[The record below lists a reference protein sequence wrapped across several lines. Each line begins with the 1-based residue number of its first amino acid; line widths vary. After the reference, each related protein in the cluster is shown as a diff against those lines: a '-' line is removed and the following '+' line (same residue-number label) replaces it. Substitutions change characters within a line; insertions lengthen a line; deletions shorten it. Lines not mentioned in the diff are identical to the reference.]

1 MLAYANE
8 EQLELP
14 GIIDYSKDK
23 WEIKVE
29 YENDPD
35 SPRNW
40 SNIGEICVSPRCK
53 YTRDESG
60 LGGDERL
67 EWSSAD
73 ADQKTLEDM
82 GYVVLPLSVYDH
94 SGVSIYIGGICDK
107 WDSSQIGW
115 YIASKEKICKEY
127 GVKRISKKLLKK
139 VIDVMTD
146 EVKTYNHYING
157 EVYGFTLYHNGEEVD
172 SCWGFYDY
180 DDKYLGFLE
189 DMYEHFPDEFRK
201 AFTVEQ
207 AKELCDL
214 PWQR

>member
-23 WEIKVE
+23 WEIKIN
-29 YENDPD
+29 YDSDPD

-40 SNIGEICVSPRCK
+40 SNLGEICVSPGCK
-53 YTRDESG
+53 YTKDESG
-60 LGGDERL
+60 IGDEANL
-67 EWSSAD
+67 EWCRAGD
-73 ADQKTLEDM
+73 DKNELESR
-82 GYVVLPLSVYDH
+82 GYIVLPLSVYDH
-94 SGVSIYIGGICDK
+94 SGVSIYVGNKCDH
-107 WDSSQIGW
+107 WDSGQIGW
-115 YIASKEKICKEY
+115 YIASKEKIREEY
-127 GVKRISKKLLKK
+127 GVKRISKKLLEK
-139 VIDVMTD
+139 VKDIMIN

-157 EVYGFTLYHNGEEVD
+157 EVYGFTLYHNGEELD
-172 SCWGFYDY
+172 SVWGFYDS

-189 DMYEHFPDEFRK
+189 DMYEYFPDEFRK

-214 PWQR
+214 PW